1 MGPCVLGR
9 SIFLIKKNSK
19 IFSGLGEIG
28 ILVYHVFWTWTF
40 FAGFDVESVL
50 QTGLTVRAIENPTA
64 LSVLKP
70 MTASRAV
77 TKWMTSHDVITFERP
92 CQKGVILDEQPLLTS
107 SSQK

>member
-1 MGPCVLGR
+1 MRPGTEHLLVDFEPNR
-9 SIFLIKKNSK
+9 Y
-19 IFSGLGEIG
+19 SGLGEIG
-28 ILVYHVFWTWTF
+28 VLVYHVFWTWTF

-77 TKWMTSHDVITFERP
+77 TKWMTSHDVITFKRP
-92 CQKGVILDEQPLLTS
+92 CQKSVILDEQPLLTS
-107 SSQK
+107 SSQ